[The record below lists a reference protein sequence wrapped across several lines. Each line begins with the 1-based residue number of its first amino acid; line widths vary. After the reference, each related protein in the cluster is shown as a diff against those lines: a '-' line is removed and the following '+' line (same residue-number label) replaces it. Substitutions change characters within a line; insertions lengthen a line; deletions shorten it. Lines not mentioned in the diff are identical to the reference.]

1 METLEC
7 IRTRR
12 SIRKYKDDPVPAEL
26 LDQILE
32 AGTWAPTGMGK
43 QSPTIVAITNKEQR
57 DRLMKLNAQVM
68 GRDDTD
74 PFYGAPAVLVVLVDK
89 AVPTAENDGEL
100 VIENLLLAAHDLG
113 LAGCYIWRA
122 KQEFESDEGKQ
133 MLADWGLPGDVDFE
147 GVGHVIL
154 GYADMEAPEPKER
167 KENYVYR
174 VE

>member
-12 SIRKYKDDPVPAEL
+12 SIRKYKADSVPEEL
-26 LDQILE
+26 LEKVLE
-32 AGTWAPTGMGK
+32 AGVWAPTGMGK
-43 QSPTIVAITNKEQR
+43 QSPTIVAITDKEQR
-57 DRLMKLNAQVM
+57 DRLMKLNAEIM
-68 GRDDTD
+68 GTDKD
-74 PFYGAPAVLVVLVDK
+74 PFYGAPVVLMVLVDK

-100 VIENLLLAAHDLG
+100 VIENMLLAAHDLG

-122 KQEFESDEGKQ
+122 KQEVESEEGKQ
-133 MLADWGLPGDVDFE
+133 MLADWGLPTDVDFE

-154 GYADMEAPEPKER
+154 GYADMQAPNPAPR

-174 VE
+174 V